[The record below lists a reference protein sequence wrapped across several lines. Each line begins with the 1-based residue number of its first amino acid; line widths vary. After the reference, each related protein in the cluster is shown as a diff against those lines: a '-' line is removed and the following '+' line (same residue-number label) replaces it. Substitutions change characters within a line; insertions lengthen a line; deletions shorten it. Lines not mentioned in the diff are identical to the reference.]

1 VERRL
6 HLDGDADAAHPGL
19 QHELGEPGELVP
31 RLLLVRHA
39 TSVPSA
45 ADGPDE
51 HDRPLSPLGVQQAEQ
66 LTGALLA
73 YDPHRVLSSPYRRAV
88 QTVSPTAAALGLHVE
103 TREAL
108 REWSSGIEPAPDWQ
122 THYRACWEDPEHA
135 VVGGETHR
143 ALERR
148 AVAAVRQVAA
158 ETRADAVT
166 VIGSHGTWI
175 SRALHGLGCAVDAD
189 FWLAMPM
196 PAVFEV
202 ELDGRH
208 VRVRRGTTTP

>member
-1 VERRL
+1 
-6 HLDGDADAAHPGL
+6 
-19 QHELGEPGELVP
+19 VP

-108 REWSSGIEPAPDWQ
+108 REWSSGIGATPDWQ
-122 THYRACWEDPEHA
+122 SRYRACWEDPEH
-135 VVGGETHR
+135 VPDGGESHR
-143 ALERR
+143 ALEHR
-148 AVAAVRQVAA
+148 AVAALRQLAA
-158 ETRADAVT
+158 EAHDSSVT
-166 VIGSHGTWI
+166 VVASHGAWI
-175 SRALHGLGCAVDAD
+175 ARALHGLGCAVDAD
-189 FWLAMPM
+189 FWLDLPM
-196 PAVFEV
+196 PAVFDV
-202 ELDGRH
+202 ELDGQQAQ
-208 VRVRRGTTTP
+208 VRGIDP